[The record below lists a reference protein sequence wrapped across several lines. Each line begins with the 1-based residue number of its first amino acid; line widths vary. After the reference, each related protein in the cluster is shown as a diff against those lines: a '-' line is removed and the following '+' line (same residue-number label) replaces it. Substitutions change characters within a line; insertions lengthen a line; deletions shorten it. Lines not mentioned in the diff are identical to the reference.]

1 MPMALDSDL
10 RADDPDTLPQKRR
23 EWAKACNRAYS
34 KAYRERHP
42 EPRQPGHRWVD
53 EEDIDAY
60 IARCKAAGPRFAPT
74 PAGRRK
80 PGRPRKPKSEA
91 SAGA

>member
-1 MPMALDSDL
+1 MPTALDSDL
-10 RADDPDTLPQKRR
+10 RADDPDTLRQKRR

-42 EPRQPGHRWVD
+42 EPRRPGHRWVD

-60 IARCKAAGPRFAPT
+60 IARCKAAGPQF
-74 PAGRRK
+74 GR
-80 PGRPRKPKSEA
+80 A
-91 SAGA
+91 TAADAAGATPQAQV